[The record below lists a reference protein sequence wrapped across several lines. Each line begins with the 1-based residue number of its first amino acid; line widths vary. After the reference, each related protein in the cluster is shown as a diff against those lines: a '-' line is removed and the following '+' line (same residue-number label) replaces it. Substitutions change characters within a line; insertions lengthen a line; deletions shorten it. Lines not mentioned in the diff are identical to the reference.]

1 MAPMDL
7 QTLAQKRADL
17 ESRLARA
24 DNALREARRRDDARR
39 KIVLG
44 GALLAALR
52 AGDIPAAT
60 GRALVARYVSERDR
74 PLFAGTSIAVV
85 SETDGATS

>member
-1 MAPMDL
+1 MAAMDL
-7 QTLAQKRADL
+7 RTLAQRRADL

-24 DNALREARRRDDARR
+24 DTALREAKRRDDARR

-60 GRALVARYVSERDR
+60 GRALVTRYVAERDQR
-74 PLFAGTSIAVV
+74 LFDGTPLAV
-85 SETDGATS
+85 SDGATSCR

>member
-1 MAPMDL
+1 MAAIDL
-7 QTLAQKRADL
+7 RTLAQRRANL

-24 DNALREARRRDDARR
+24 DIALREAKRRDDARR

-52 AGDIPAAT
+52 AGDIPTAT
-60 GRALVARYVSERDR
+60 GRALVARYVSERDQA
-74 PLFAGTSIAVV
+74 LFAGTALAV
-85 SETDGATS
+85 SDGASL